1 MSRKRQN
8 TKHELA
14 MRETLERE
22 LEAIAPLS
30 KEHLRLLS
38 NEGFIDYYLRMAELY
53 PTREDA
59 YERLEHHFKRIF
71 HKRKYADIRSLLRRI
86 KQLYDL

>member
-1 MSRKRQN
+1 MSRKRKI
-8 TKHELA
+8 TKHQLA
-14 MRETLERE
+14 QREAVERE

-30 KEHLRLLS
+30 AEHLRLLS
-38 NEGFIDYYLRMAELY
+38 TEGFIDYYLRMAELY

-59 YERLEHHFKRIF
+59 YERLEEFYKRIF
-71 HKRKYADIRSLLRRI
+71 HRRKYADMRSLLRRI

>member
-1 MSRKRQN
+1 MSRKRKI
-8 TKHELA
+8 TKHQLA
-14 MRETLERE
+14 QREVEERE

-30 KEHLRLLS
+30 AEHLHLLS
-38 NEGFIDYYLRMAELY
+38 TEGFIDYYLRMAELY

-59 YERLEHHFKRIF
+59 YERLEVFYKRIF
-71 HKRKYADIRSLLRRI
+71 HRRKYADMRSLLRRI

>member
-1 MSRKRQN
+1 MSRKRKI
-8 TKHELA
+8 TKHQLA
-14 MRETLERE
+14 QREAVERE

-30 KEHLRLLS
+30 AEHLRLLS
-38 NEGFIDYYLRMAELY
+38 TEGFIDYYLRMAELY

-59 YERLEHHFKRIF
+59 YERLEVFYKRIF
-71 HKRKYADIRSLLRRI
+71 HRRKYADMRSLPRRI

>member
-1 MSRKRQN
+1 MSRKRKI
-8 TKHELA
+8 TKHQLA
-14 MRETLERE
+14 QREAVERE

-30 KEHLRLLS
+30 AEHLRLLS
-38 NEGFIDYYLRMAELY
+38 TEGFIDYYLRMAELY

-59 YERLEHHFKRIF
+59 YERLEVFYMRIF
-71 HKRKYADIRSLLRRI
+71 HRRKYADMRSLLRRI

>member
-1 MSRKRQN
+1 MSRKRKI
-8 TKHELA
+8 TKHQFA
-14 MRETLERE
+14 QREAVERE

-30 KEHLRLLS
+30 AEHLRLLS
-38 NEGFIDYYLRMAELY
+38 TEGFIDYYLRMAELY

-59 YERLEHHFKRIF
+59 YERLEVFYKRVF
-71 HKRKYADIRSLLRRI
+71 HRRKYADMRSLLRRI

>member
-1 MSRKRQN
+1 MSRKRN
-8 TKHELA
+8 ITKHQLA
-14 MRETLERE
+14 QREKVERE
-22 LEAIAPLS
+22 LETIAPLS
-30 KEHLRLLS
+30 PEHLRLLS

-59 YERLEHHFKRIF
+59 YERLEYHYKRIF
-71 HKRKYADIRSLLRRI
+71 HCRKYADIRSLLRRI

>member
-1 MSRKRQN
+1 MSRKRKI
-8 TKHELA
+8 TKHQLA
-14 MRETLERE
+14 QREAVEHE

-30 KEHLRLLS
+30 AEHLRLLS
-38 NEGFIDYYLRMAELY
+38 TEGFIDYYLRMAELY

-59 YERLEHHFKRIF
+59 YERLEVFYKRIF
-71 HKRKYADIRSLLRRI
+71 HRRKYADMRSLLRRI

>member
-1 MSRKRQN
+1 MSRKRKN
-8 TKHELA
+8 TKYQLA
-14 MRETLERE
+14 LREAVERE

-30 KEHLRLLS
+30 PEHSRLLS
-38 NEGFIDYYLRMAELY
+38 TEGFIDYYLRMAELY

-59 YERLEHHFKRIF
+59 YERLEVFYKRIF
-71 HKRKYADIRSLLRRI
+71 HRRKYADMRSLLRRI

>member
-1 MSRKRQN
+1 MSRKRKI
-8 TKHELA
+8 TKHQLA
-14 MRETLERE
+14 QRDAVERE

-30 KEHLRLLS
+30 AEHLRLLS
-38 NEGFIDYYLRMAELY
+38 TEGFIDYYLRMAELY

-59 YERLEHHFKRIF
+59 YERLEVFYKRIF
-71 HKRKYADIRSLLRRI
+71 HRRKYADMRSLLRRI

>member
-1 MSRKRQN
+1 MSRKRKI
-8 TKHELA
+8 TKHQLA
-14 MRETLERE
+14 QREAVERE

-30 KEHLRLLS
+30 AEHLRLLS
-38 NEGFIDYYLRMAELY
+38 TEGFIDYYLRMSELY

-59 YERLEHHFKRIF
+59 YERLEVFYKRIF
-71 HKRKYADIRSLLRRI
+71 HRRKYADMRSLLRRI

>member
-1 MSRKRQN
+1 MSRKRKI
-8 TKHELA
+8 TKHQLA
-14 MRETLERE
+14 QREAVERE

-30 KEHLRLLS
+30 AEHLRLLS
-38 NEGFIDYYLRMAELY
+38 TEGFIDYYLRMAELY

-59 YERLEHHFKRIF
+59 YERLEVFYKHIF
-71 HKRKYADIRSLLRRI
+71 HRRKYADMRSLLRRI

>member
-1 MSRKRQN
+1 MSRKRKI
-8 TKHELA
+8 TKHQLA
-14 MRETLERE
+14 QREAVERE

-30 KEHLRLLS
+30 AEHLRLLS
-38 NEGFIDYYLRMAELY
+38 TEGFIDYYLRMAELY

-59 YERLEHHFKRIF
+59 YERLEVFYKCIF
-71 HKRKYADIRSLLRRI
+71 HRRKYADMRSLLRRI

>member
-1 MSRKRQN
+1 MSRKRKI
-8 TKHELA
+8 TKHQLA
-14 MRETLERE
+14 QREVVERE

-30 KEHLRLLS
+30 TEHLRLLS
-38 NEGFIDYYLRMAELY
+38 TEGFIDYYLRMAELY

-59 YERLEHHFKRIF
+59 YERLEVFYKRIF
-71 HKRKYADIRSLLRRI
+71 HRRKYADMRSLLRRI

>member
-8 TKHELA
+8 TKHQLA
-14 MRETLERE
+14 QREALERE
-22 LEAIAPLS
+22 LEAIAPIS
-30 KEHLRLLS
+30 QEQLRLHS

-86 KQLYDL
+86 KQLYNL

>member
-1 MSRKRQN
+1 MSRKRKN
-8 TKHELA
+8 TKHQLA
-14 MRETLERE
+14 LREALERE

-30 KEHLRLLS
+30 KEHLHLLS
-38 NEGFIDYYLRMAELY
+38 NDGFIDYYLRMAELY

-71 HKRKYADIRSLLRRI
+71 HRRKYADIRSLLRRI
-86 KQLYDL
+86 NQLYDL

>member
-1 MSRKRQN
+1 MSRRRKV
-8 TKHELA
+8 TKHQLA
-14 MRETLERE
+14 QREVVERE

-30 KEHLRLLS
+30 AEHLRLLS
-38 NEGFIDYYLRMAELY
+38 TEGFIDYYLRMAELY

-59 YERLEHHFKRIF
+59 YERLENHYKRIF
-71 HKRKYADIRSLLRRI
+71 HRRKYADMRSLLRRI

>member
-1 MSRKRQN
+1 MSRKRKI
-8 TKHELA
+8 TKHQLA
-14 MRETLERE
+14 QREAVERE

-30 KEHLRLLS
+30 AEHLRLLS
-38 NEGFIDYYLRMAELY
+38 TEGFIDYYLRMAELY

-59 YERLEHHFKRIF
+59 YERLEVFYKRIF
-71 HKRKYADIRSLLRRI
+71 HRRKYADMRSLLRHI

>member
-1 MSRKRQN
+1 MSRKRKI
-8 TKHELA
+8 TKHQLA
-14 MRETLERE
+14 QREAVERE

-30 KEHLRLLS
+30 PEHLRLLS
-38 NEGFIDYYLRMAELY
+38 TEGFIDYYLRMAELY

-59 YERLEHHFKRIF
+59 YERLEVFYKRIF
-71 HKRKYADIRSLLRRI
+71 HRRKYADMRSLLRRI

>member
-1 MSRKRQN
+1 MSRKRKI
-8 TKHELA
+8 TKHLLA
-14 MRETLERE
+14 QREAVERE

-30 KEHLRLLS
+30 AEHLRLLS
-38 NEGFIDYYLRMAELY
+38 TEGFIDYYLRMAELY

-59 YERLEHHFKRIF
+59 YERLEVFYKRIF
-71 HKRKYADIRSLLRRI
+71 HRRKYADMRSLLRRI

>member
-1 MSRKRQN
+1 MSRKRKV
-8 TKHELA
+8 TKHQLA
-14 MRETLERE
+14 QREVVERE

-30 KEHLRLLS
+30 AEHLRLLS
-38 NEGFIDYYLRMAELY
+38 TEGFIDYYLRMAELY

-59 YERLEHHFKRIF
+59 YERLEVFYKRIF
-71 HKRKYADIRSLLRRI
+71 HRRKYADMRSLLRRI

>member
-1 MSRKRQN
+1 MSRKRKI
-8 TKHELA
+8 TKYQLA
-14 MRETLERE
+14 QREVVERE

-30 KEHLRLLS
+30 PEHSRLLS
-38 NEGFIDYYLRMAELY
+38 TEGFIDYYLRMAELY

-59 YERLEHHFKRIF
+59 YERLEVFYKRIF
-71 HKRKYADIRSLLRRI
+71 HRRKYADMRSLLRRI

>member
-1 MSRKRQN
+1 MSRRRKV
-8 TKHELA
+8 TKHQLA
-14 MRETLERE
+14 QREVVERE

-38 NEGFIDYYLRMAELY
+38 NDGFIDYYLRMAELY

-71 HKRKYADIRSLLRRI
+71 HRRKYADIRSLLRRI
-86 KQLYDL
+86 NQLYDL

>member
-1 MSRKRQN
+1 MSRKRKI
-8 TKHELA
+8 TKHQLA
-14 MRETLERE
+14 QREVVERE

-30 KEHLRLLS
+30 AEHLRLLS
-38 NEGFIDYYLRMAELY
+38 TEGFIDYYLRMAELY

-59 YERLEHHFKRIF
+59 YERLEVFYKRIF
-71 HKRKYADIRSLLRRI
+71 HRRKYADMRSLLRRI

>member
-1 MSRKRQN
+1 MSRKRKN
-8 TKHELA
+8 TKHQLA
-14 MRETLERE
+14 LREALESE

-38 NEGFIDYYLRMAELY
+38 NDGFIDYYLRMAELY

-71 HKRKYADIRSLLRRI
+71 HRRKYADIRSLLRRI
-86 KQLYDL
+86 NQLYDL

>member
-1 MSRKRQN
+1 MSRKRKI
-8 TKHELA
+8 TKHQFA
-14 MRETLERE
+14 QREAVERE

-30 KEHLRLLS
+30 AEHLRLLS
-38 NEGFIDYYLRMAELY
+38 TEGFIDYDLRMAELY

-59 YERLEHHFKRIF
+59 YERLEVFYKRIF
-71 HKRKYADIRSLLRRI
+71 HRRKYADMRSLLRRI

>member
-1 MSRKRQN
+1 MSRKRKI
-8 TKHELA
+8 TKHQLA
-14 MRETLERE
+14 QREVVERE

-30 KEHLRLLS
+30 AEHLLLLS
-38 NEGFIDYYLRMAELY
+38 TEGFIDYYLRMAELY

-59 YERLEHHFKRIF
+59 YERLEVFYKRIF
-71 HKRKYADIRSLLRRI
+71 HRRKYADMRSLLRRI

>member
-1 MSRKRQN
+1 MSRKRKI
-8 TKHELA
+8 TKHQLA
-14 MRETLERE
+14 QREAVERE

-30 KEHLRLLS
+30 AAHLRLLS
-38 NEGFIDYYLRMAELY
+38 TEGFIDYYLRMAELY

-59 YERLEHHFKRIF
+59 YERLEMFYKRIF
-71 HKRKYADIRSLLRRI
+71 HRRKYADMRSLLRRI

>member
-1 MSRKRQN
+1 MSRRRKI
-8 TKHELA
+8 TKHQLA
-14 MRETLERE
+14 QRETVERE

-30 KEHLRLLS
+30 AEHLRLLS
-38 NEGFIDYYLRMAELY
+38 TEGFIDYYLRMAELY

-59 YERLEHHFKRIF
+59 YERLEVFYKRIF
-71 HKRKYADIRSLLRRI
+71 HRRKYADMRSLLRRI

>member
-1 MSRKRQN
+1 MSRKRKI
-8 TKHELA
+8 TKHQLA
-14 MRETLERE
+14 QREVVERE

-30 KEHLRLLS
+30 AKHLRLLS
-38 NEGFIDYYLRMAELY
+38 TEGFIDYYLRMAELY

-59 YERLEHHFKRIF
+59 YERLENHYKRIF
-71 HKRKYADIRSLLRRI
+71 HRRKYADMRSLLRRI